1 MVAMLF
7 SISVLAIRNSIEI
20 EVAYAGTYVRI
31 SDSFKGVGNLENLA
45 WFSLLSKNFGVY
57 FKSSFVE
64 SW

>member
-45 WFSLLSKNFGVY
+45 
-57 FKSSFVE
+57 
-64 SW
+64 